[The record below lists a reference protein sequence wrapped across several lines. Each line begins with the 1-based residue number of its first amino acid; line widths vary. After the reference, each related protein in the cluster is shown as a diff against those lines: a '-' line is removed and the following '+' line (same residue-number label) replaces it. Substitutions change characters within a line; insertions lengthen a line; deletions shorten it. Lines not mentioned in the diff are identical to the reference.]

1 MDSGGRRGDSTGP
14 PATFVLASLFCLG
27 LANHL
32 RDEYGCRWEAAV
44 LEKTVLQKLA
54 SIVGAKHCRATPE
67 ERLLYAYD
75 AVPSAPPALP
85 DAVVFPGSA
94 AEVVDVV
101 RLANELRFPVVPR
114 GAGTN
119 LTGGSRPVRGGVV
132 LSLARLDRII
142 EIDLANLQAIVQPG
156 VITDALQ
163 VEAEKWGLF
172 YPPDPQSKET
182 CTIGGNLAE
191 NAGGPRAVKYG
202 VTRQYVLALE
212 AVLPTG
218 ELVRLGARTQKCVA
232 GYDLVSLL
240 VGSEGTLG
248 VITEATLRLVPQP
261 AARRTLLASF
271 ARMEDATGA
280 VAAVLQAGIVPSAI
294 EFLDRF
300 AIACVEDFE
309 PAGLPKDAGAV
320 LIIELDGSVPE
331 VERQQEAVKTLLL
344 QQPDAS
350 CTAATDEIHAGRMW
364 KARRAVGPSLAR
376 IAPHKLNEDI
386 VVPIANLS
394 RAVSDIHRIAAEC
407 KVRCACFG
415 HAGDGNIHANF
426 LVHPEDSDEVRR
438 AEEAVSRTFR
448 RVVELGGTISGE
460 HGIGTTKQPYLGLE
474 LGKDVIRAMR
484 AVKRAL
490 DPAGILNPGK
500 IFPDNPA

>member
-1 MDSGGRRGDSTGP
+1 MEREEVVRVLDLAARR
-14 PATFVLASLFCLG
+14 SL
-27 LANHL
+27 
-32 RDEYGCRWEAAV
+32 E
-44 LEKTVLQKLA
+44 
-54 SIVGAKHCRATPE
+54 SIVGREHCRTSPE
-67 ERLLYAYD
+67 ERLLHAYD
-75 AVPSAPPALP
+75 AVPSAPPAMP
-85 DAVVFPGSA
+85 DAVVFPADA
-94 AEVVDVV
+94 AEIAAVLK
-101 RLANELRFPVVPR
+101 LANELRFPVVAR

-119 LTGGSRPVRGGVV
+119 LTGGARPVRGGVV
-132 LSLARLDRII
+132 LSLARLDHII
-142 EIDLANLQAIVQPG
+142 EIDLANLQAVVQPG
-156 VITDALQ
+156 VVTDALQ

-218 ELVRLGARTQKCVA
+218 ERTRLGARTQKCVA

-248 VITEATLRLVPQP
+248 IITEASLRLIPRP
-261 AARRTLLASF
+261 AARGTLLASF
-271 ARMEDATGA
+271 LRMEDATDA

-309 PAGLPKDAGAV
+309 PAGLPRDAGAV
-320 LIIELDGSVPE
+320 LIVELDGSEPE
-331 VERQQEAVKTLLL
+331 VLRQQAAVRPLLER
-344 QQPDAS
+344 PPGAT
-350 CTAATDEIHAGRMW
+350 CTVAADETQAERMW
-364 KARRAVGPSLAR
+364 KARRAVGPSLSR

-394 RAVSDIHRIAAEC
+394 RAVADIHRIASEC
-407 KVRCACFG
+407 NVRCACFG
-415 HAGDGNIHANF
+415 HAGDGNIHTNF
-426 LVHPEDSDEVRR
+426 LVHPEDPDEVRR
-438 AEEAVSRTFR
+438 AEEAVLRTFR

-460 HGIGTTKQPYLGLE
+460 HGIGTTKQRYLGLE
-474 LGKDVIRAMR
+474 LGADALRAMR
-484 AVKRAL
+484 AIKRAL
-490 DPAGILNPGK
+490 DPNDILNPGK
-500 IFPDNPA
+500 IFPAELA